1 MMSAV
6 RRIKSVVGKLGS
18 FILLLLAFT
27 GFNAQA
33 ISAPSITSCTRTSS
47 TSVSLSWTS
56 VSGASYYV
64 VRRSY
69 TSSVGSSTSIG
80 TPSGTSYTDS
90 QAGVDTCYYWVEAWD
105 SSGASARSGMATASS
120 GSGGGS
126 GGGAFTITATKGT
139 STSGCTISWSAQSG
153 ATGYRVVRGATSN
166 FANSSILVETVTG
179 TSYTDTTG
187 TAGKTYYYW
196 IVAKKSSGYVTSSYA
211 TGYKA
216 SSSSGGDSAGGSSSG
231 GSTSTSVPYT
241 VAFNANGGTGSMANL
256 SFAAGAT
263 KALTI
268 NTFTRTGYIFVGW
281 ATSASATTS
290 TYDDGQSVKDLTTT
304 SGATVTLYAVWQA
317 NAYTIKF
324 NKNGGTGTMANET
337 FTYGVAKA
345 LTANAFQRVNY
356 KFVGWATSASATTAT
371 YSNKQSVSNLTAT
384 PDGTVNLYAVWKLV
398 LEVTSVT
405 ARQRYPWNGLVDIDV
420 TFAASGLSTV
430 SFEVRDTKG
439 NTNLNAR
446 TFYVGNPSENNRT
459 LEVQPGTRR
468 FVWDAFADLGQV
480 TLSSFAV
487 TAKVTEKNFQVNVTG
502 GTGSGSFVQGKSVTI
517 SAASKTGYTFASWSG
532 AAADTGI
539 LASATSASTTLTI
552 PSRDVAYEATYTPN
566 TYTVKFNAN
575 GGSGTMLVESFTYD
589 VSKALT
595 ANAFTRNGW
604 TFLGWAESADATTAK
619 YTNGQSV
626 KNLAASGTKNLYA
639 VWDPQG
645 VQLWEGGPYWAKNNL
660 GATTPQGT
668 GYYFWWGDTV
678 GYKRV
683 GDSWNAV
690 DGSVTGFSF
699 TSANC
704 PTDNKTK
711 AELQSAGY
719 VDSSSTIVS
728 TYDAARRYKGAPWR
742 MPTSAEIRALFSNTT
757 QAKAKSGG
765 VTGIRFTG
773 KDAYAAKSIFI
784 PIIGYAFETS
794 FKSSYKRSFEDN
806 YVQFNISK
814 SSEGTPLT
822 WCATV
827 GTKPVSYSD
836 QSYPV
841 VFSYQC
847 YSDNS
852 WNVIYASG
860 DLRSGCGLQIRP
872 VISYGN

>member
-6 RRIKSVVGKLGS
+6 RRIKSGVGKLGS

-216 SSSSGGDSAGGSSSG
+216 SSSSGGDSGGGSSSG

-324 NKNGGTGTMANET
+324 NKNGGSGTMANLAM
-337 FTYGVAKA
+337 TYDVAKA

-430 SFEVRDTKG
+430 SFEVKDTKG

-539 LASATSASTTLTI
+539 LGSATSASTTLTI

-575 GGSGTMLVESFTYD
+575 GGTGSMAYESFTYD

-595 ANAFTRNGW
+595 ANAFTRPGF
-604 TFLGWAESADATTAK
+604 TFKGWAETATATTAK

-639 VWDPQG
+639 VWKEYPLYVVVD
-645 VQLWEGGPYWAKNNL
+645 LSGGPTAASYPIRYL
-660 GATTPQGT
+660 E
-668 GYYFWWGDTV
+668 
-678 GYKRV
+678 
-683 GDSWNAV
+683 
-690 DGSVTGFSF
+690 
-699 TSANC
+699 
-704 PTDNKTK
+704 
-711 AELQSAGY
+711 AE
-719 VDSSSTIVS
+719 
-728 TYDAARRYKGAPWR
+728 P
-742 MPTSAEIRALFSNTT
+742 
-757 QAKAKSGG
+757 SGG
-765 VTGIRFTG
+765 FTN
-773 KDAYAAKSIFI
+773 SI
-784 PIIGYAFETS
+784 
-794 FKSSYKRSFEDN
+794 
-806 YVQFNISK
+806 
-814 SSEGTPLT
+814 
-822 WCATV
+822 
-827 GTKPVSYSD
+827 
-836 QSYPV
+836 
-841 VFSYQC
+841 
-847 YSDNS
+847 
-852 WNVIYASG
+852 
-860 DLRSGCGLQIRP
+860 
-872 VISYGN
+872 